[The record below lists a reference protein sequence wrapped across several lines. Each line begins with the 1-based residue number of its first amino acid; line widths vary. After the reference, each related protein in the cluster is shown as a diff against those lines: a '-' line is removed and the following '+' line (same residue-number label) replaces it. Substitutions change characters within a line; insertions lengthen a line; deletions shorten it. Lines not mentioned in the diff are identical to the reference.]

1 VKTDRQLITQAQR
14 GDAHA
19 LNQLFTQWYRPVY
32 NIAYRYFSDA
42 ERAGDVSQQVFLV
55 IQEKLGQLRD
65 PDAFRV
71 WLYRTVINLC
81 HTEAR
86 KTRTRR
92 RHHEEAG
99 GSPRLAPGPEE
110 LYQRQERAQ
119 LVLAALQ
126 ALPEEQ
132 RTVIIMKEYEGLKF
146 REIAE
151 VLELPENTVK
161 SRLYY
166 GLRALRKF
174 FLTTNLKR
182 EVYHE

>member
-1 VKTDRQLITQAQR
+1 
-14 GDAHA
+14 
-19 LNQLFTQWYRPVY
+19 
-32 NIAYRYFSDA
+32 
-42 ERAGDVSQQVFLV
+42 
-55 IQEKLGQLRD
+55 
-65 PDAFRV
+65 
-71 WLYRTVINLC
+71 
-81 HTEAR
+81 
-86 KTRTRR
+86 
-92 RHHEEAG
+92 
-99 GSPRLAPGPEE
+99 
-110 LYQRQERAQ
+110 
-119 LVLAALQ
+119 VLAALQ